1 MIQHQIS
8 TGYFFGNS
16 DKPRDKTSLSANRE
30 TWTAVPQ
37 RILIV
42 EDEALVAMNMEIAL
56 AEDGFDILG
65 IVDNETD
72 AVAAAIRLNPD
83 AILLDIT
90 LRDGDGISAARS
102 ILKVL
107 VTRIIFVSGNSD
119 PVTLAAAQHLK
130 PAGFIRK
137 PFVTDRLAG
146 LVRNALTERN

>member
-1 MIQHQIS
+1 MIQHQTS
-8 TGYFFGNS
+8 SGYFFGS
-16 DKPRDKTSLSANRE
+16 SGQAGDKTSNSVNRE
-30 TWTAVPQ
+30 TKAETPK

-56 AEDGFDILG
+56 AEDGFDIVG
-65 IVDNETD
+65 IVDNEAD
-72 AVAAAIRLNPD
+72 AVAAAIRLKPD

-102 ILKVL
+102 ILKDL
-107 VTRIIFVSGNSD
+107 ATWIIFVSGNSD
-119 PVTLAAAQHLK
+119 PVTLAAAHQLK

-146 LVRNALTERN
+146 LVRNALTEKN